1 MIPRSNG
8 NVFPIGIWTANK
20 KLGGIPAD
28 EDSG

>member
-1 MIPRSNG
+1 MIPTSDG
-8 NVFPIGIWTANK
+8 NVLPTGTRRANK